1 MFVNIVEILYLTNIR
16 EVFVINLVQLPII
29 IFREELQ
36 NIKIK
41 DPKKNYHCL
50 NCGKELKYVSG
61 NYMKYC
67 SAKCQTEYQHK
78 EYIKRWK
85 NGEETGVT
93 GKTDISTHIRKY
105 LKEKFNNSCQKCG
118 WN

>member
-1 MFVNIVEILYLTNIR
+1 MFVNIVENLYLTNIR
-16 EVFVINLVQLPII
+16 EVFVTNLVRLPII
-29 IFREELQ
+29 IFREGPQ
-36 NIKIK
+36 
-41 DPKKNYHCL
+41 KNYHCL

-67 SAKCQTEYQHK
+67 SAKCQTKYQHK

-105 LKEKFNNSCQKCG
+105 LKEKFNNLNLKE
-118 WN
+118 

>member
-16 EVFVINLVQLPII
+16 EVFVINLVRLPII
-29 IFREELQ
+29 IFREGPQ
-36 NIKIK
+36 
-41 DPKKNYHCL
+41 KNYHCL

-93 GKTDISTHIRKY
+93 GKTELIY
-105 LKEKFNNSCQKCG
+105 LPIYVNI
-118 WN
+118 